1 MKKDAPKPTL
11 VKNRRLKMSPG
22 GIITLPVAAR
32 KSLNMTKGVGGHVT
46 VAVLEGKIVIAPA
59 RETGGFRVSPAGQ
72 LALQGEARG
81 VLQTGSNRHYWI
93 ELDDREKTVRLN
105 PFA

>member
-1 MKKDAPKPTL
+1 MKNDAPKPTA

-32 KSLNMTKGVGGHVT
+32 KSLNMTKGEGSHVT
-46 VAVLEGKIVIAPA
+46 VAVEKSQIIISPA
-59 RETGGFRVSPAGQ
+59 QRTGGFRVSPKGQ

-81 VLQTGSNRHYWI
+81 LLQTGIGRHYWI
-93 ELDDREKTVRLN
+93 ELNDAGLEIGRAHV
-105 PFA
+105 